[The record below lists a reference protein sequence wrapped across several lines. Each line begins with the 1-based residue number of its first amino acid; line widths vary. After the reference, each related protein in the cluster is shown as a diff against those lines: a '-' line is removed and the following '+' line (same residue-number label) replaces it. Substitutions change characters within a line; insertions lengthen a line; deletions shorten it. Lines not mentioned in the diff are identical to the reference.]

1 MGGLFPDEIY
11 CRVEYGTHS
20 WPFSI
25 ICMPCNF
32 FLKKEEK
39 GKVPFMP
46 NIYQIMTYNE
56 MHISFG
62 RKREAIIFL

>member
-1 MGGLFPDEIY
+1 MVP
-11 CRVEYGTHS
+11 THGH
-20 WPFSI
+20 
-25 ICMPCNF
+25 
-32 FLKKEEK
+32 FLLYSCHAEEK

-56 MHISFG
+56 MHISLG

>member
-1 MGGLFPDEIY
+1 MAIFY
-11 CRVEYGTHS
+11 YMHA
-20 WPFSI
+20 
-25 ICMPCNF
+25 MQF